1 LSFLANYSIELK
13 IKVDIRRK
21 EKAEKVMEFAERM
34 RKVQKKAI
42 MVLIKVQ
49 KEMKQQANK
58 RQKEAEV

>member
-1 LSFLANYSIELK
+1 MSFLANYSIELR
-13 IKVDIRRK
+13 IKADIRRK

-34 RKVQKKAI
+34 RKVQKEAI

-58 RQKEAEV
+58 KQKEAKV

>member
-1 LSFLANYSIELK
+1 MSFLANYSIELR
-13 IKVDIRRK
+13 IKADIRRK

-34 RKVQKKAI
+34 RKVQKEAI

-58 RQKEAEV
+58 RQKEAKV